1 VTDIHPTAIVHKNAE
16 LASDVKV
23 GPFAIIEE
31 NVQIKSG
38 AQIHSSALIAK
49 GTRIGKNVI
58 VHKGAVIGTIPQDL
72 KFGGEET
79 IFEVGDNSQIR
90 EYSVLNRGTS
100 NRGKSSVGENCFL
113 MAYSHVAHDCIV
125 GDNVIL
131 ANGVQL
137 GGHVTIGDWVIIGG
151 LTAVHQF
158 SHIGSHAFIGGCF
171 RVVQD
176 VPPYVL
182 AAGEPLRYRGLNV
195 VGLRRRGFSTET
207 IRTLQRCYRLLYRS
221 KMNISQ
227 ALEKIKE
234 EMKITQ
240 EVQDVL
246 DFIEKSDRGMI
257 R

>member
-1 VTDIHPTAIVHKNAE
+1 VTDIHPTAIVHKKAE

-38 AQIHSSALIAK
+38 SEIRSNALIAN
-49 GTRIGKNVI
+49 GTRIGENVI
-58 VHKGAVIGTIPQDL
+58 VHHGAVIGTIPQDL

-79 IFEVGDNSQIR
+79 IFEVGDNSEIR

-100 NRGKSSVGENCFL
+100 DRGRSSIGKNCFL
-113 MAYSHVAHDCIV
+113 MAYSHVAHDCLI

-158 SHIGSHAFIGGCF
+158 SLIGEHAFIGGGF

-176 VPPYVL
+176 VPPYTL

-195 VGLRRRGFSTET
+195 VGLRRRGFSSES
-207 IRTLQRCYRLLYRS
+207 IRTLQRCYRLLFRS
-221 KMNISQ
+221 KMNVSQ
-227 ALEKIKE
+227 AVAKINE
-234 EMKITQ
+234 EIEITP
-240 EVQDVL
+240 EVQNVL
-246 DFIEKSDRGMI
+246 DFIEKSNRGMI

>member
-1 VTDIHPTAIVHKNAE
+1 VAEVHKTAVVDKNAE
-16 LASDVKV
+16 IASDVKI

-31 NVQIKSG
+31 NVVIQSG
-38 AQIHSSALIAK
+38 SSIGSGALIAK
-49 GTRIGKNVI
+49 GTRLGKNVKI
-58 VHKGAVIGTIPQDL
+58 HHGAVIGTIPQDL

-79 IFEVGDNSQIR
+79 IFEIGDNSEVR
-90 EYSVLNRGTS
+90 EYSVLNRGTKD
-100 NRGKSSVGENCFL
+100 REKSSIGKNCFL

-137 GGHVTIGDWVIIGG
+137 GGHVTIGDYVIIGG

-158 SHIGSHAFIGGCF
+158 SLIGQHAFIGGGF

-182 AAGEPLRYRGLNV
+182 AGGEPLSYKGLNV

-221 KMNISQ
+221 KMNVSQ
-227 ALEKIKE
+227 AVEKINE
-234 EMKITQ
+234 ELEITR
-240 EVQDVL
+240 EVKSVL
-246 DFIEKSDRGMI
+246 EFIEKSNRGMI

>member
-1 VTDIHPTAIVHKNAE
+1 VADIHPAAIVHKNAE

-31 NVQIKSG
+31 NVKIKSG
-38 AQIHSSALIAK
+38 ADIRSSALIAE

-58 VHKGAVIGTIPQDL
+58 VHHGAVIGTIPQDL

-79 IFEVGDNSQIR
+79 LFEVGDNSEIR

-137 GGHVTIGDWVIIGG
+137 GGHVTIGDYVIIGG

-158 SHIGSHAFIGGCF
+158 SYIGSHAFIGGGF

-182 AAGEPLRYRGLNV
+182 AAGEPLRYSGLNV
-195 VGLRRRGFSTET
+195 VGLRRRGFSNES
-207 IRTLQRCYRLLYRS
+207 IRALQRCYRFLYRS

-227 ALEKIKE
+227 AVEKIKE
-234 EMKITQ
+234 EMEITS
-240 EVQDVL
+240 EVQNVF